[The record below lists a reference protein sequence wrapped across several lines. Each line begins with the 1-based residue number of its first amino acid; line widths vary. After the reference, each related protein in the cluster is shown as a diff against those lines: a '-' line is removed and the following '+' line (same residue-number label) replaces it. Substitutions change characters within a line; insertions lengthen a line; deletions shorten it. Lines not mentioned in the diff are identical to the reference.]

1 MEASPINPSD
11 IAFMKG
17 VYGTKKPIPSIP
29 GFEGSGTVVKS
40 GGGMMGW
47 YVEGKRVAVS
57 SGQGYSGCYAEYCV
71 AKAATCMPI
80 PDEVSFDTASSSFVN
95 PLTVIAMLDIT

>member
-1 MEASPINPSD
+1 MLCWILVKILYINL
-11 IAFMKG
+11 IIIYIYLYKL
-17 VYGTKKPIPSIP
+17 
-29 GFEGSGTVVKS
+29 
-40 GGGMMGW
+40 
-47 YVEGKRVAVS
+47 
-57 SGQGYSGCYAEYCV
+57 YSV

>member
-1 MEASPINPSD
+1 MKAIVLEGQEKLVVKDVEIPVPKDGEVLVKMEASPINPSD

-40 GGGMMGW
+40 GGGMLGW

-57 SGQGYSGCYAEYCV
+57 SGQGYSGCYAEYW
-71 AKAATCMPI
+71 
-80 PDEVSFDTASSSFVN
+80 
-95 PLTVIAMLDIT
+95 